1 MSRIDDNPIRRLQ
14 HQFEMEDL
22 ATSPVTEA
30 VAKMAEELPLPEVL
44 KKGADFLSGH
54 LNKQVEERRNL
65 LLQTIAEETVKYGAE
80 LDRLKE
86 SLAEQSER
94 TRPEVMAELLMDAT
108 RKAQNT
114 RAKGRVQRIGLILF
128 NAIAEPTAAD
138 ADEVEEMM
146 RVATEVSDREIY
158 FLKELVKIQGNLLVG
173 RHHIPRYDA
182 HTAWLNGFWGDRV
195 VPEVDSVFQKL
206 ESYGLVTRIAPPNN
220 QNVLAD
226 IQNRYALLPKG
237 LLFVNLIKSRASS

>member
-1 MSRIDDNPIRRLQ
+1 MSQIDDNPIKRLQ
-14 HQFEMEDL
+14 DQFKMEDL

-30 VAKMAEELPLPEVL
+30 VVKIAEKLPLPDVL
-44 KKGADFLSGH
+44 KKGADFLAGH
-54 LNKQVEERRNL
+54 LSKQAEERRNL
-65 LLQTIAEETVKYGAE
+65 LLQTVAEETVKYGAE
-80 LDRLKE
+80 LDRLKK
-86 SLAEQSER
+86 SVAEHAER
-94 TRPEVMAELLMDAT
+94 TNPEVMAELLMDAT

-114 RAKGRVQRIGLILF
+114 RAKDRVQRIGLILF
-128 NAIAEPTAAD
+128 NAIVEPKAAD

-158 FLKELVKIQGNLLVG
+158 FLKELVKIQGKLLES
-173 RHHIPRYDA
+173 RDHIPRYDA
-182 HTAWLNGFWGDRV
+182 HSAWINGFWGDRV

-220 QNVLAD
+220 QNIMAD

-237 LLFVNLIKSRASS
+237 VRFVNLIKSRASS

>member
-1 MSRIDDNPIRRLQ
+1 MSQIDDSPVKRLQ

-30 VAKMAEELPLPEVL
+30 IVKIVEKLPLPDIL
-44 KKGADFLSGH
+44 KKGADFLAGH
-54 LNKQVEERRNL
+54 LNKQSEERRNL
-65 LLQTIAEETVKYGAE
+65 LLQTVADETVKYGAE
-80 LDRLKE
+80 LDRLKKSVDE
-86 SLAEQSER
+86 NSER
-94 TRPEVMAELLMDAT
+94 TKPEVMAELLMDAT

-114 RAKGRVQRIGLILF
+114 RAKDRVQRIALILF
-128 NAIAEPTAAD
+128 NALVEPKVAD

-146 RVATEVSDREIY
+146 RVATEVSDRDML
-158 FLKELVKIQGNLLVG
+158 FLRELVKIEGNQLAA
-173 RHHIPRYDA
+173 RDHIPRYDA
-182 HTAWLNGFWGDRV
+182 HGAWINGFWGDRV

-220 QNVLAD
+220 QNIMAD

-237 LLFVNLIKSRASS
+237 LRFVNLIKSRASS